1 MGTSNQHWQ
10 THLAGPMPGSAH
22 IRLPKEQ
29 ASSMKT
35 LDTGALAHQK
45 PGFKTGAVMQ
55 GTSSTSISSPNELG
69 QEQQQHSQKSH
80 NASQKVGEFPQE
92 QQLPASPGRRQEGG
106 LQGCSCKDLLTLQG
120 TGKKDLHALNPLALC
135 PGHQC
140 SRW

>member
-45 PGFKTGAVMQ
+45 PGFKTSAVMQ

-120 TGKKDLHALNPLALC
+120 TGKKDLHVLNPLALC